1 MATAPKTDESLLTL
15 LACGATVEQAAK
27 QTGFSARTIHRRL
40 EDFAFQ
46 ARLEKIRCEILDRS
60 ASMLT
65 AAGIEAVRTLV
76 ELQKP
81 SHPAMVRLNAAKS
94 VLDLGVKLRS
104 LVEVEGRIRD
114 LESRIAELPPNE
126 DEPCH

>member
-46 ARLEKIRCEILDRS
+46 TRLEQFRQEILGRS
-60 ASMLT
+60 AAMLT
-65 AAGIEAVRTLV
+65 AAGVEAVRTLV

-81 SHPAMVRLNAAKS
+81 SHPAMVRLSAARS

-104 LVEVEGRIRD
+104 LVEVEGRIQD
-114 LESRIAELPPNE
+114 LESRIAELPKPQG
-126 DEPCH
+126 H